1 MDQLLQEKRD
11 AEQFLRLIA
20 PKYLGIYII
29 DRSTDCF
36 REILASE
43 AFRTFVKE
51 NQGAYIKSM
60 HLYRDQYVAKDYL
73 KVIDQVL
80 DYDYVYNIL
89 ASGNQVDVSYRKK
102 DGMLV
107 RLKISRYSEKDSD
120 KNLSVWVY
128 TNEDSEDALYGELGE
143 ARFRIQFDENEKP
156 IEFVGNESLSEMLY
170 GLTNETRIP
179 FARLWEQVHHK
190 ILIV

>member
-1 MDQLLQEKRD
+1 MNQLLQEKRD

-29 DRSTDCF
+29 DRSTDRF
-36 REILASE
+36 RDILASE

-60 HLYRDQYVAKDYL
+60 HLYCDQYVARDYQ

-89 ASGNQVDVSYRKK
+89 ASGNQVEVSYRKK

-120 KNLSVWVY
+120 
-128 TNEDSEDALYGELGE
+128 
-143 ARFRIQFDENEKP
+143 
-156 IEFVGNESLSEMLY
+156 
-170 GLTNETRIP
+170 
-179 FARLWEQVHHK
+179 
-190 ILIV
+190 